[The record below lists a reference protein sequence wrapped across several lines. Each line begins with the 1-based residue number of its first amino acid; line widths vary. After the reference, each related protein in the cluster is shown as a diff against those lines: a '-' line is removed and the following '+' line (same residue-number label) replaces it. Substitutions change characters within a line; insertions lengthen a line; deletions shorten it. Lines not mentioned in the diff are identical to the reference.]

1 MVRQRIERVM
11 KPRMVISDSG
21 LLFVD
26 SDGDRVFWLGF
37 RAL

>member
-1 MVRQRIERVM
+1 VRTRIERM
-11 KPRMVISDSG
+11 IKLRMAISDSG

-37 RAL
+37 KAL